1 MRHLLPA
8 AAFLVAALL
17 AAGCSSAPRDGGPHD
32 PDMLLEDEILASG
45 GRTAYEVIQRL
56 RPLWLRQ
63 GPPRSTRLDTV
74 ILVYY
79 EGTRLGGLEALREL
93 NVDQIR
99 SIRVLDSAT
108 AGQLPGLGSQHVE
121 RVIMISYSRVH

>member
-121 RVIMISYSRVH
+121 RVIMISYARVH